1 MSNKINILVVDDDRR
16 MAKTIVDILIV
27 KGFAADIAYSGS
39 EALEA
44 IENRNYNCI
53 LTDIK
58 MPLMNG
64 VEFFLN
70 AKELHPDIPF
80 LMMTAYTTNELVNQ
94 GIEEGAIGVVN
105 KPLDI
110 NQLLSFFSAVG
121 MKRIAVIIDDNPNFC
136 ETIGDILRNRN
147 YSVTEISDIDDILNH
162 IESEPQVIL
171 LDLKL
176 NGISGLDIIPQ
187 LKEKYPDNQIVIV
200 TGYREEMS
208 GAINKALE
216 FDAYAC
222 LYKPLQIDQ
231 LLKVLSD
238 IHHQSL
244 RQQLVVCSEE

>member
-27 KGFAADIAYSGS
+27 KGYAADIAYSGS

-44 IENRNYNCI
+44 IKNRNYDCI

-58 MPLMNG
+58 MPSMNG
-64 VEFFLN
+64 IEFYLKL
-70 AKELHPDIPF
+70 KELHPDIPV
-80 LMMTAYTTNELVNQ
+80 LMMTAYTTNELVKQ

-110 NQLLSFFSAVG
+110 NQLLFFFSALRKERTV
-121 MKRIAVIIDDNPNFC
+121 VIIDDDPNFC
-136 ETIGDILRNRN
+136 QTIGDILRNRC
-147 YSVTEISDIDDILNH
+147 YSVVEISEIDQILDH
-162 IESEPQVIL
+162 IESDNQVTL

-176 NGISGLDIIPQ
+176 NSISGLDIIPQ

-208 GAINKALE
+208 EAINKALE

-222 LYKPLQIDQ
+222 LYKPLQIDH

-244 RQQLVVCSEE
+244 RKQLVVYSEE

>member
-1 MSNKINILVVDDDRR
+1 MSNKLSILVVDDDRH
-16 MAKTIVDILIV
+16 MAKTLVDILIV
-27 KGFAADIAYSGS
+27 KGFNADFAISGP
-39 EALEA
+39 EALR
-44 IENRNYNCI
+44 ILKDRSFNCI

-187 LKEKYPDNQIVIV
+187 LKETYPDNQIVIV
-200 TGYREEMS
+200 TGYGEEME
-208 GAINKALE
+208 GVINKALE
-216 FDAYAC
+216 LDVYAC
-222 LYKPLQIDQ
+222 LYKPLEIDH
-231 LLKVLSD
+231 LLKILSD
-238 IHHQSL
+238 IYKQSL
-244 RQQLVVCSEE
+244 KQQLVVH